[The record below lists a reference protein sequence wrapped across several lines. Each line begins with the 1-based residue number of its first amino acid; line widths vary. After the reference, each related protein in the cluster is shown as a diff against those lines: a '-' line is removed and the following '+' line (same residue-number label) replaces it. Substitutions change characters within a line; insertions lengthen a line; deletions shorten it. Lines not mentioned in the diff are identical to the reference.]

1 MMNKMVYAIW
11 LGDAW
16 FTSATSQCLQMTDND
31 LPITTFDNESDAVRA
46 YNSAVNC
53 GAVVHEEGNAIV
65 RIKCERV

>member
-1 MMNKMVYAIW
+1 MNKMVYAIW

-16 FTSATSQCLQMTDND
+16 FTSASAECLQTTDSI
-31 LPITTFDNESDAVRA
+31 LPITIFDNEADAVRA

-53 GAVVHEEGNAIV
+53 SAVVHEEGNAIV

>member
-1 MMNKMVYAIW
+1 MDKKVYAIW

-16 FTSATSQCLQMTDND
+16 FTSASSECMQTTDSD
-31 LPITTFDNESDAVRA
+31 LPITTFDNEADAVRA